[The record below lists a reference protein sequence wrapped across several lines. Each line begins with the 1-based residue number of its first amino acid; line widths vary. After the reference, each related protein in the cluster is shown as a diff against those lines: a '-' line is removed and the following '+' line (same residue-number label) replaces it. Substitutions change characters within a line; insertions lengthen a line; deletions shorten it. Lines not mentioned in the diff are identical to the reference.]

1 MKKTNKFLLLSL
13 ALVMIISIITLSGIS
28 ASACMAYCEHEGGTF
43 VETVAPTCNEY
54 GYDLYADCS
63 LCGEYYETNYVDE
76 LGHTGGN
83 IIESVDSTCDR
94 YGYEYGDECSR
105 CGVDE
110 SAEKIVEISGVE
122 AAEYSVGEVVEV
134 ALQSNSMGA
143 MAVVLTYVVP
153 FFVLA
158 LVLVAASAMG
168 LGEGIAALAALGSV
182 VVYYLVLYGLRDRVK
197 QTIKFIIIKQTK

>member
-1 MKKTNKFLLLSL
+1 MAQIKHNGE
-13 ALVMIISIITLSGIS
+13 VVGICGDTVKVRLTVS
-28 ASACMAYCEHEGGTF
+28 SACSGCHAKA
-43 VETVAPTCNEY
+43 V
-54 GYDLYADCS
+54 
-63 LCGEYYETNYVDE
+63 
-76 LGHTGGN
+76 
-83 IIESVDSTCDR
+83 
-94 YGYEYGDECSR
+94 

-134 ALQSNSMGA
+134 ALQSNYMGA

-158 LVLVAASAMG
+158 LVLVVASAMG

-182 VVYYLVLYGLRDRVK
+182 VVYYLVLYLVRERVK
-197 QTIKFIIIKQTK
+197 KTIKFIIIKQTK

>member
-1 MKKTNKFLLLSL
+1 MAQIKH
-13 ALVMIISIITLSGIS
+13 SGEVVGICGDTVKVRLTVS
-28 ASACMAYCEHEGGTF
+28 SACSGCHAKA
-43 VETVAPTCNEY
+43 V
-54 GYDLYADCS
+54 
-63 LCGEYYETNYVDE
+63 
-76 LGHTGGN
+76 
-83 IIESVDSTCDR
+83 
-94 YGYEYGDECSR
+94 

-168 LGEGIAALAALGSV
+168 LEEGIAALAALGSV

>member
-1 MKKTNKFLLLSL
+1 MAQIKN
-13 ALVMIISIITLSGIS
+13 SGEVVGICGNTVKVRLTVS
-28 ASACMAYCEHEGGTF
+28 SACSGCHAKA
-43 VETVAPTCNEY
+43 V
-54 GYDLYADCS
+54 
-63 LCGEYYETNYVDE
+63 
-76 LGHTGGN
+76 
-83 IIESVDSTCDR
+83 
-94 YGYEYGDECSR
+94 

-158 LVLVAASAMG
+158 LVLVVASAMG

-182 VVYYLVLYGLRDRVK
+182 VVYYLVLYLVRERVK
-197 QTIKFIIIKQTK
+197 KTIKFIITKQTK

>member
-1 MKKTNKFLLLSL
+1 MAQIKHNGE
-13 ALVMIISIITLSGIS
+13 VVGICGDTVKVRLTVS
-28 ASACMAYCEHEGGTF
+28 SACSGCHAKA
-43 VETVAPTCNEY
+43 V
-54 GYDLYADCS
+54 
-63 LCGEYYETNYVDE
+63 
-76 LGHTGGN
+76 
-83 IIESVDSTCDR
+83 
-94 YGYEYGDECSR
+94 

-158 LVLVAASAMG
+158 LLLVGSTVVG
-168 LGEGIAALAALGSV
+168 LSEGAAALVALGSV
-182 VVYYLVLYGLRDRVK
+182 VVYYLVLYLVRERVK
-197 QTIKFIIIKQTK
+197 KTIKFIIIKQTK